1 MALSDEVASRLRAHG
16 LYAGAVQ
23 ITVKDAGFKTITRQT
38 QLASPTHLAKDIAG
52 AAVALLRQNWRFPA
66 PIRMLTV
73 TALNVSHGA
82 AAQLSLFEP
91 EAGQDCSRREN
102 LEKSLDAIRDKFG
115 KSAIA
120 SGSTLRADMGLGG
133 LKIEEKHTK
142 GE

>member
-1 MALSDEVASRLRAHG
+1 MSLSDEVASRLRAHG

-73 TALNVSHGA
+73 TAPVSYTHLDVYKRQALLMRCGA
-82 AAQLSLFEP
+82 
-91 EAGQDCSRREN
+91 
-102 LEKSLDAIRDKFG
+102 
-115 KSAIA
+115 
-120 SGSTLRADMGLGG
+120 
-133 LKIEEKHTK
+133 
-142 GE
+142 